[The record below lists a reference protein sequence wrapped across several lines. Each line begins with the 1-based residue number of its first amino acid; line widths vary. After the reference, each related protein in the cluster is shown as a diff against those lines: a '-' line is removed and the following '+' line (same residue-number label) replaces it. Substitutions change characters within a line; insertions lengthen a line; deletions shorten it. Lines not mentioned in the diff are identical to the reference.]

1 MEYSAMETMEYSAV
15 LENVE
20 VWNIQNFTS
29 GHFSG
34 FATGF
39 LTFFLFWDRI
49 LKILFY
55 ILSQKHKT
63 VSTLSLTSFS
73 IFSVT
78 CLETDMETQ
87 CFF

>member
-39 LTFFLFWDRI
+39 LTFFLF
-49 LKILFY
+49 
-55 ILSQKHKT
+55 
-63 VSTLSLTSFS
+63 
-73 IFSVT
+73 
-78 CLETDMETQ
+78 
-87 CFF
+87 